1 MRTTPALAALPACIA
16 CAIGWWCLALPAT
29 AAEPTACE
37 AKYKEVAPAA
47 IKLPYRE
54 FDQSEAGWRKLG
66 NCFSEASMLLGR
78 YVRKQES
85 ELRGVRWHLA
95 QTLAMSGE
103 NERAAEEALKSLE
116 PDEARHPTFSWNT
129 YALATV
135 AFLRQD
141 RAAFDVQY
149 EAHRIATEKHPEN
162 RTNLDVL
169 TGLANCFGKPYR
181 EAYGNCRAAP

>member
-1 MRTTPALAALPACIA
+1 MRTTPALAGLPACIA
-16 CAIGWWCLALPAT
+16 FAAGLCLALPA
-29 AAEPTACE
+29 AAVEPPACE

-47 IKLPYRE
+47 IKLPYWE
-54 FDQSEAGWRKLG
+54 FDQTEAGWRQLG
-66 NCFSEASMLLGR
+66 NCFPEASLLLGR

-95 QTLAMSGE
+95 QTLAMSGD
-103 NERAAEEALKSLE
+103 NARAAEAALKSLE

-135 AFLRQD
+135 AFLRKD

-149 EAHRIATEKHPEN
+149 EAHRVAAAKHAEN
-162 RTNLDVL
+162 QTNLDVL
-169 TGLANCFGKPYR
+169 TGLSRCFDRPYL
-181 EAYGNCRAAP
+181 EAYGSCRTAP

>member
-1 MRTTPALAALPACIA
+1 MRKAPPLPALPAFV
-16 CAIGWWCLALPAT
+16 IGLCLALPAA
-29 AAEPTACE
+29 AAETAACE

-54 FDQSEAGWRKLG
+54 FDQTEAGWRQLG
-66 NCFSEASMLLGR
+66 NCFPEAVQLLGR
-78 YVRKQES
+78 YVRKQEA

-95 QTLAMSGE
+95 QTLAMSGD
-103 NERAAEEALKSLE
+103 NARAAEEALKSLV
-116 PDEARHPTFSWNT
+116 PDEARQQPSFSWNT

-135 AFLRQD
+135 AFLRGD
-141 RAAFDVQY
+141 RAAFDAQY

-169 TGLANCFGKPYR
+169 TGLSRCFDRPYQ
-181 EAYGNCRAAP
+181 EAYGSCRPAPP